1 MNRLLLSAS
10 LSFAI
15 GPARPLPGRPAARLG
30 PPPRLQSLYADDGG
44 EADVDWDKE
53 AAALAKRGAQR
64 PNPYVEAVR
73 SVELP
78 EMVAEFA
85 KTAPEAVQLAVKQ
98 TVAALLGQMP
108 AEVADGAI
116 TATGQSLASLFFSMQ
131 MTGYMFR
138 NAEYRRSLSTTLAA
152 AEDEMAEAAAL
163 PPVKGEITVSLAP
176 GMEAKVD
183 AAAYMAELRSE
194 VEGLRAQL
202 ASARE
207 KKAELPPPPPPPSR
221 PRPAPPPSRPRAGPR
236 ASGADP
242 TCRRRSSRCSPS
254 SSRCPATRRASCR
267 EASPR
272 RCSRRWANLGSSRLI
287 SAHLGVS
294 SEVLEAMG
302 QLVTSLL
309 RDMNVAPDALTEAPV
324 AKMRE
329 VAVPPR
335 TPHPPHSQP
344 RPPLAPLTERP
355 ARRQVLILQLVQGY
369 KLRELEVR
377 AELKG
382 TFWDQ

>member
-15 GPARPLPGRPAARLG
+15 GPARPLLSGRPAARLG

-64 PNPYVEAVR
+64 PNAYVEAVR

-85 KTAPEAVQLAVKQ
+85 KTAPEPVQLAVKQ

-152 AEDEMAEAAAL
+152 AEEAAAL

-221 PRPAPPPSRPRAGPR
+221 PRPAPPPSRPPAGPR

-242 TCRRRSSRCSPS
+242 TCRRRRSRCSPS

-272 RCSRRWANLGSSRLI
+272 RCSRRWGSS
-287 SAHLGVS
+287 S
-294 SEVLEAMG
+294 
-302 QLVTSLL
+302 
-309 RDMNVAPDALTEAPV
+309 
-324 AKMRE
+324 
-329 VAVPPR
+329 PR
-335 TPHPPHSQP
+335 CCET
-344 RPPLAPLTERP
+344 
-355 ARRQVLILQLVQGY
+355 
-369 KLRELEVR
+369 
-377 AELKG
+377 
-382 TFWDQ
+382 

>member
-1 MNRLLLSAS
+1 MNRLLLSTS

-15 GPARPLPGRPAARLG
+15 GPARPLLPGRPAARLG

-85 KTAPEAVQLAVKQ
+85 KTAPEPVQLAVKQ

-207 KKAELPPPPPPPSR
+207 KKAEQPLLAFIQSLP
-221 PRPAPPPSRPRAGPR
+221 G
-236 ASGADP
+236 D
-242 TCRRRSSRCSPS
+242 
-254 SSRCPATRRASCR
+254 
-267 EASPR
+267 EAR
-272 RCSRRWANLGSSRLI
+272 QLQG
-287 SAHLGVS
+287 GVS

-329 VAVPPR
+329 V
-335 TPHPPHSQP
+335 
-344 RPPLAPLTERP
+344 
-355 ARRQVLILQLVQGY
+355 LILQLVQGY